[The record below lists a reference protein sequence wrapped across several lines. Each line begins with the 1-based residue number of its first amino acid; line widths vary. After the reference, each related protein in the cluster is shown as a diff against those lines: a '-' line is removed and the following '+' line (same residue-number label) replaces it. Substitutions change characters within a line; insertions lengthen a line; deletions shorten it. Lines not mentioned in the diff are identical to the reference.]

1 MTIRL
6 LPAALLA
13 LLLTACPSGS
23 GGVGTLSVTPN
34 AATVFIVQGD
44 ANNVTVN
51 VDRAGISGPLT
62 VSLTGLPAGVSAAAA
77 GIPDGATSATVA
89 VTAAASAAQGPLNAT
104 VTVTGGGQSATGVA
118 RLFVR
123 GKAGSLD
130 TTFNTAGIVLQQ
142 VGVSSSAI
150 LATAMQPDGRLVAV
164 GYRNSASSVSDA
176 FAARFLPDGKLDPG
190 FGTGGVTPLAASVTG
205 AADAVVVQANGA
217 IVVAGQVDSS
227 PVRPFVARLTGAGAL
242 DTYFNAAGAV
252 PGRLD
257 LPVDKA
263 SVSGLALTADGTIIL
278 VGSLANSSG
287 SNAWAAAISSGGA
300 PETNLTLPLKPTAT
314 VGSLNAVIFDTA
326 HGDLIAAGV
335 TGMPPSSTQ
344 DFAMTRFTPAL
355 GAPTPSPW
363 GGLTYASVDFG
374 NFDQA
379 NALTLDATGRL
390 LVAGVSYLTTTSTS
404 KFGVVRLLPNGTPDT
419 TFNSTGSAQVG
430 IAGDNATGVAALNA
444 KIVVTGY
451 GQVTTASDSD
461 FYLVRLNDDG
471 ALDSTFGAGGR
482 AYTDLNGAHSYDS
495 AASLSVTPDGRLVL
509 GGFSSD
515 GSTTQAALAR
525 YWN

>member
-1 MTIRL
+1 
-6 LPAALLA
+6 
-13 LLLTACPSGS
+13 
-23 GGVGTLSVTPN
+23 
-34 AATVFIVQGD
+34 
-44 ANNVTVN
+44 
-51 VDRAGISGPLT
+51 
-62 VSLTGLPAGVSAAAA
+62 
-77 GIPDGATSATVA
+77 
-89 VTAAASAAQGPLNAT
+89 
-104 VTVTGGGQSATGVA
+104 
-118 RLFVR
+118 
-123 GKAGSLD
+123 
-130 TTFNTAGIVLQQ
+130 
-142 VGVSSSAI
+142 
-150 LATAMQPDGRLVAV
+150 
-164 GYRNSASSVSDA
+164 
-176 FAARFLPDGKLDPG
+176 
-190 FGTGGVTPLAASVTG
+190 
-205 AADAVVVQANGA
+205 
-217 IVVAGQVDSS
+217 
-227 PVRPFVARLTGAGAL
+227 
-242 DTYFNAAGAV
+242 
-252 PGRLD
+252 
-257 LPVDKA
+257 
-263 SVSGLALTADGTIIL
+263 
-278 VGSLANSSG
+278 
-287 SNAWAAAISSGGA
+287 
-300 PETNLTLPLKPTAT
+300 
-314 VGSLNAVIFDTA
+314 
-326 HGDLIAAGV
+326 
-335 TGMPPSSTQ
+335 
-344 DFAMTRFTPAL
+344 MTRFTPAL